1 LRKFRRYVRSFV
13 VHFASPRIASHR
25 HAGKEKACIRRSSN
39 SRPAFRAA
47 CILRL
52 VPALKFHPCSVG
64 PPLPRRSA
72 TTASPLPTA
81 TSTSTS
87 SSSSSSI
94 SCTATLP
101 PSHLL
106 FYRYSST
113 TQLATLRRAKLPYRR
128 RPFYSP
134 LALDSPNC
142 NPSPWNSGQSSRGP
156 ASKEASFALS
166 TYPRIMINGVLLF
179 LALATPFHTSQNKQ
193 RRSRVAK

>member
-1 LRKFRRYVRSFV
+1 MASVR
-13 VHFASPRIASHR
+13 
-25 HAGKEKACIRRSSN
+25 
-39 SRPAFRAA
+39 
-47 CILRL
+47 
-52 VPALKFHPCSVG
+52 

-81 TSTSTS
+81 TATSTSTTS
-87 SSSSSSI
+87 SSSSFYI
-94 SCTATLP
+94 SCITTVP

-113 TQLATLRRAKLPYRR
+113 TQLATLVATLRRAKLPYRR

-179 LALATPFHTSQNKQ
+179 LTLATPFHTSQNKQ